1 MLDAVVDFPK
11 NADANLAAIEKAQR
25 QYASPY
31 APQYRKPYMF
41 MFIFIAWIAALAW
54 FGPRLVGLVQ
64 TAQTPFMV
72 FALGYFAV
80 FTTLAWLYGL
90 YNIGVVLFSTAYRR
104 FVPQWT
110 PPALISAPSVAVLY
124 TTCNDFVEESAESCL
139 KIEYANYHLYILD
152 DSTSAIHKKRIDQ
165 FARQYADRV
174 TVIRRPD
181 RTGFKAGNLNFTLEN
196 RIAEPYFA
204 VVDADELVPP
214 DFLTKLVPYMETD
227 PDCGFVQANHRCN
240 ENGATRLQRD
250 MRLGIDVHWKWYQ
263 PLRNK
268 FGFVMF
274 LGHGVLLR
282 RSCWEKAGGF
292 PEIVSEDLAYAIAL
306 REQGS
311 YGVFA
316 EDVMCV
322 EAFPET
328 VRAFRIRH
336 VKWTRGTCE
345 FLHRWGPRLI
355 KSKRIPVIEKLDI
368 LFPTVNLPLTFFFFI
383 FMALAGLVLPLTL
396 GGYRTMTIELGGLD
410 LSFGMLSLPPEM
422 AKIFTPDFYAI
433 TILTLVAPILCFVF
447 ELWKTPLKLARF
459 LGHSTALYAALS
471 PLSSICVIGYALTR
485 RAKFLVTGDVNGG
498 ASKNTRLPI
507 VQSAKRFFSET
518 HPDFRGVQYFEW
530 LAASIFLAGAIVSF
544 QIALIGL
551 AVGFMLLPVMHHEGW
566 DNAVIRR
573 IDFLPSILIAAGIG
587 LGGLGLFGL
596 QPVLFGFGF
605 HF

>member
-1 MLDAVVDFPK
+1 MLDAAVDHLER
-11 NADANLAAIEKAQR
+11 ADAETAAGYEANDR
-25 QYASPY
+25 RTSPY
-31 APQYRKPYMF
+31 APRYRKPYMF
-41 MFIFIAWIAALAW
+41 LFIFTAWIAALLW
-54 FGPRLVGLVQ
+54 FGPRLFELVQ
-64 TAQTPFMV
+64 TAKTPLTG
-72 FALGYFAV
+72 FALGYFAI

-104 FVPQWT
+104 FIPEWT
-110 PPALISAPSVAVLY
+110 PAPLEKAPPVAVLY

-139 KIEYANYHLYILD
+139 NIDYADFHLYILD
-152 DSTSAIHKKRIDQ
+152 DSTSGFHKKRIDR
-165 FARQYADRV
+165 FAQRHRGSV
-174 TVIRRPD
+174 TIIRRSD
-181 RTGFKAGNLNFTLEN
+181 RTGFKAGNLNYSLET
-196 RIAEPYFA
+196 RVKEPYFA
-204 VVDADELVPP
+204 VVDADELVPT
-214 DFLTKLVPYMETD
+214 DFLTKLVPYLASD

-240 ENGATRLQRD
+240 PEGATRLQRD

-274 LGHGVLLR
+274 LGHGALLR
-282 RSCWEKAGGF
+282 RSCWERTGGF

-306 REQGS
+306 REQGF

-355 KSKRIPVIEKLDI
+355 KSRRIPLIEKLDI

-383 FMALAGLVLPLTL
+383 FMGLAGLVLPLTL
-396 GGYRTMTIELGGLD
+396 GGYRTMTIELGGMD

-422 AKIFTPDFYAI
+422 VKIFTPDFYAI
-433 TILTLVAPILCFVF
+433 TILTLAAPILCFVF
-447 ELWKTPLKLARF
+447 ELWRTPLRLARF

-471 PLSSICVIGYALTR
+471 PLSSICVLGYALTR

-498 ASKNTRLPI
+498 GAKAKSSSFA
-507 VQSAKRFFSET
+507 QSVNRFFSET

-530 LAASIFLAGAIVSF
+530 LAASVFLAGAIVSF
-544 QIALIGL
+544 QIALVGL
-551 AVGFMLLPVMHHEGW
+551 AIGFLLLPVMHYEGW

>member
-1 MLDAVVDFPK
+1 MLDAAVDHLE
-11 NADANLAAIEKAQR
+11 NANTAIAVKFGTQGR
-25 QYASPY
+25 CASPY
-31 APQYRKPYMF
+31 SPQYRKPHLF
-41 MFIFIAWIAALAW
+41 LFIFSAWTAALLW
-54 FGPRLVGLVQ
+54 FGPRLVELVLS
-64 TAQTPFMV
+64 AKTPLTG
-72 FALGYFAV
+72 FALGYFAI

-90 YNIGVVLFSTAYRR
+90 YNIGVVLFSSAYRR
-104 FVPQWT
+104 FIPQWT
-110 PPALISAPSVAVLY
+110 PPRLDTSPPVAVLY
-124 TTCNDFVEESAESCL
+124 TTCNDFVEESAKSCL
-139 KIEYANYHLYILD
+139 DIDYADFHLYILD
-152 DSTSAIHKKRIDQ
+152 DSTNKLHNKRIDR
-165 FARQYADRV
+165 FAQRYADRV
-174 TVIRRPD
+174 TIIRRAN
-181 RTGFKAGNLNFTLEN
+181 RTGFKAGNLNHALGTHVT
-196 RIAEPYFA
+196 EPYFA
-204 VVDADELVPP
+204 VVDADEMVPA
-214 DFLTKLVPYMETD
+214 DFLIKLVPYLETD
-227 PDCGFVQANHRCN
+227 PNCGFVQANHRCN
-240 ENGATRLQRD
+240 EEGATRLQRD

-274 LGHGVLLR
+274 LGHGALLR
-282 RSCWEKAGGF
+282 RSCWENAGGF
-292 PEIVSEDLAYAIAL
+292 PEIVSEDLAYAISL

-396 GGYRTMTIELGGLD
+396 GGYRTMTVELGGVG

-471 PLSSICVIGYALTR
+471 PLSSICVVGYALTR

-498 ASKNTRLPI
+498 ASKSTRLPI
-507 VQSAKRFFSET
+507 IQSAKRFFSET

-544 QIALIGL
+544 QIALVGL

-573 IDFLPSILIAAGIG
+573 IDFLPALLIAAGIG